1 MLIAPLQSW
10 LQACLPTWHDGGDG
24 TLYTQLLAQ
33 TSTFNLQLYSST
45 TVTGTLLGMVGLDPG
60 PLQFPHVSQK
70 LSDAKVHVRDLARM
84 VRQVSLTAES
94 INPLETPPYFLA
106 VDQPRLGTDL

>member
-1 MLIAPLQSW
+1 MMMETALYIPT
-10 LQACLPTWHDGGDG
+10 ACTNKHIQPSVI
-24 TLYTQLLAQ
+24 LL
-33 TSTFNLQLYSST
+33 T

-60 PLQFPHVSQK
+60 PLQ

-106 VDQPRLGTDL
+106 VDQPRLGTNP